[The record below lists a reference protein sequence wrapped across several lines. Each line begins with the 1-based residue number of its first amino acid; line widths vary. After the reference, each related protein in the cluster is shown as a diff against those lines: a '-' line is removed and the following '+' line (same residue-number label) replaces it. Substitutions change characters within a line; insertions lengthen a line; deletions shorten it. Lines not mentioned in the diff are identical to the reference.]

1 MREALDA
8 LRLMMGLA
16 WEMNRR
22 VLLGHVLVTVAGVLA
37 PLLLAFGLRP
47 LINGTYYHQVDE
59 VAAGGIVCV
68 LAVLVLVATPPAER
82 AFASR
87 SIEMM
92 IMVLQRRILRLTAQH
107 PRLDHFENPSYWD
120 RLQLLQ
126 RSFGEVLMGMFGLFV
141 TPVVAI
147 QLIVTAVVMVRL
159 DARLLLLPLVTVP
172 VAWLH
177 QRAQRLEQRSEQDVS
192 STRRSITETFKLATS
207 AQSAKE
213 VRVYGLA
220 GELVSRHRA
229 LTASVTA
236 RRELA
241 MARAVGLRLIG
252 YAMLAAAYTAAV
264 YVVVR
269 EAIAGG
275 HTPGDVALLLSL
287 AAVLIGAAM
296 VGSRFSSVITR
307 SVTVSTSYRQLL
319 TDLRREEEAVAAS
332 NGAGPAARG
341 FTLEEVG
348 FRYGGSDRFA
358 LEGVSVTLPAGA
370 VVALVGENG
379 AGKTTLV
386 KLLTRMYPPSSG
398 RILLDGH
405 DVGAAD
411 VEAYRRGLSAS
422 FQDFVRFELPVR
434 EGVAIG
440 DLDHRDDDEAVRSAL
455 ARARCEF
462 VYDLPGGWDTQLG
475 RDWEGGVELSGG
487 QWQKLAIA
495 RSMMRREVRLVVFDE
510 PTASLDPQSEYEIFQ
525 QVAAEARS
533 AADGRVTLLVS
544 HRFSTVRVADLI
556 LVLRGGRLIERG
568 THEELMALD
577 GGLYAEL
584 YRLQARA
591 YVTP

>member
-8 LRLMMGLA
+8 LRLMTGLA

-236 RRELA
+236 RRERA